1 MAKNTDNMG
10 LEVKSK
16 KMKRMDIVIFIVLTI
31 GAVAMVFPLVY
42 MVCAS
47 FMTKGQILSG
57 HFSLIPNPLK
67 TGTYKEVLFE
77 ILEEYYNEK
86 SNINETA

>member
-1 MAKNTDNMG
+1 MAKDKDLATSP
-10 LEVKSK
+10 VKTK
-16 KMKRMDIVIFIVLTI
+16 KEKRIDIIVFVLLSI

-57 HFSLIPNPLK
+57 ELLVDSHHPLLHFLSA
-67 TGTYKEVLFE
+67 
-77 ILEEYYNEK
+77 
-86 SNINETA
+86 S